1 MWAPPHESY
10 DSESYGAVGMENLRL
25 PLALPLQVLAL
36 LGAVRLPAWW
46 REPMGAQGVPPP
58 HRKEGATPRKR
69 GHPSPRE
76 YAGIGLALAV
86 VTAVEVV
93 VYYLNALEDVLLP
106 TLLVLSATKFSVVAL
121 WFMHLRFD
129 SPLFSGLFL
138 GGLMTVVALFII
150 VLATFGASLV

>member
-1 MWAPPHESY
+1 M
-10 DSESYGAVGMENLRL
+10 GNLEL
-25 PLALPLQVLAL
+25 LLGLPLQVLAL

-46 REPMGAQGVPPP
+46 REPMGLQGVPPP
-58 HRKEGATPRKR
+58 HQQEAATPRKR
-69 GHPSPRE
+69 GHPGPRE

-93 VYYLNALEDVLLP
+93 VYYLDALEDVLVP
-106 TLLVLSATKFSVVAL
+106 TLLVLSATKFGLVVL

-129 SPLFSGLFL
+129 SRLFSGLFV
-138 GGLMTVVALFII
+138 GGLLMAAGAFVV